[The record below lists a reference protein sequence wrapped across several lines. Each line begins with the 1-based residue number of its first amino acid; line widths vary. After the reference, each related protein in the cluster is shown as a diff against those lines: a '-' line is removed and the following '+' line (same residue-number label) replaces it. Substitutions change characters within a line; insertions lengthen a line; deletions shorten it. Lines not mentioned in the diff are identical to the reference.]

1 MLELP
6 ETYAVL
12 HALPIGRVEDLA
24 LKPRYTLYLTTYFAA
39 RPADFWRR
47 LYPYEY
53 AFTYNPPRRVA
64 QGEWRGEIV
73 GLLPYEAADYDLLPW
88 VERGKLL
95 WLGPDLELSS
105 SPRAFP
111 YDEIEGREGRWC
123 LEKES
128 RRREGRQVRMTVC
141 RQLRSLPLE
150 YAVPPERGVPLR
162 DHFEQQEAGRQTAR
176 RIRSPK
182 DDKRW

>member
-1 MLELP
+1 M
-6 ETYAVL
+6 L

-24 LKPRYTLYLTTYFAA
+24 LKPRYTLYLTTYFTA

-105 SPRAFP
+105 VTPSLSLRRDRGARGALVFG
-111 YDEIEGREGRWC
+111 EG
-123 LEKES
+123 
-128 RRREGRQVRMTVC
+128 
-141 RQLRSLPLE
+141 
-150 YAVPPERGVPLR
+150 VPP
-162 DHFEQQEAGRQTAR
+162 
-176 RIRSPK
+176 S
-182 DDKRW
+182 